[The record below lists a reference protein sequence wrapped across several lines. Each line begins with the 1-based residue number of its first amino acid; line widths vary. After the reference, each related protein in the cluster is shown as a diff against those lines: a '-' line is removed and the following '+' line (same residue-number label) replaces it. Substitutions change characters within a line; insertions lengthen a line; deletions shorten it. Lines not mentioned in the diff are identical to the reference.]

1 MAGRSL
7 EERVTA
13 LENTVASL
21 QKLPGELISL
31 RQEVG
36 VFRQEFDSFR
46 VEVNARFDAVDRRFD
61 AVDRRITL
69 EGEQLY
75 ARMRVL
81 HEQLVTQIKILG
93 EGHNPPS
100 APPPR
105 SRKREPKR

>member
-46 VEVNARFDAVDRRFD
+46 VEVNARFDAVDRR
-61 AVDRRITL
+61 ITL

-100 APPPR
+100 APSPR
-105 SRKREPKR
+105 SRKRGPKR